1 MNKNQPAVEPPVDNK
16 QLEEIETNQQKPEAD
31 KNLNSAIDQPK
42 TLKEAA
48 KDLENKAKDD
58 VKDDVRRAQL
68 TMRASERDRVEE
80 ERELQKQKK
89 EDEKKEASATAPKAK
104 GRPRK
109 GGDEPP
115 AKRTRVKKNPPD
127 APKEETKEET
137 KDGNDKSEEP
147 KDVKPKKRKTAAQAD
162 VAEEPEVK
170 KPKAAAK
177 RTPKSKIEEEPK
189 VDKTVVKEC
198 LNLMKRYQGAPYDK
212 TQDILHKIYNKKNV
226 LSVYWSR
233 PAAGVKVI
241 DDGVEG
247 QKFYFSHCYPT
258 VAVHIYLGNRMCS
271 KFIDS
276 GSPQG
281 WFDTAEALSFYQML
295 LVSASEATETFLKK
309 D

>member
-1 MNKNQPAVEPPVDNK
+1 M
-16 QLEEIETNQQKPEAD
+16 
-31 KNLNSAIDQPK
+31 
-42 TLKEAA
+42 
-48 KDLENKAKDD
+48 
-58 VKDDVRRAQL
+58 
-68 TMRASERDRVEE
+68 
-80 ERELQKQKK
+80 
-89 EDEKKEASATAPKAK
+89 
-104 GRPRK
+104 
-109 GGDEPP
+109 
-115 AKRTRVKKNPPD
+115 
-127 APKEETKEET
+127 
-137 KDGNDKSEEP
+137 
-147 KDVKPKKRKTAAQAD
+147 KKR
-162 VAEEPEVK
+162 
-170 KPKAAAK
+170 KAAAK

-212 TQDILHKIYNKKNV
+212 TQDVLHKIYNKKNAKAF